1 MIAIDRIPPFLRAFE
16 VEISCPTTAQ
26 MEIWVGALMTSRQE
40 LLETFPLALTGVKSS
55 SGNFF
60 FYTSSLAFKFLHKEI
75 CPLATQV
82 LSVATTRK
90 TESFFIRDYD
100 VEVEDGFEST
110 NDTDSNESSEKKLQ
124 MQMNL

>member
-1 MIAIDRIPPFLRAFE
+1 
-16 VEISCPTTAQ
+16 
-26 MEIWVGALMTSRQE
+26 MTSRQE

-90 TESFFIRDYD
+90 ILRIFLIGITTRRSKT
-100 VEVEDGFEST
+100 G
-110 NDTDSNESSEKKLQ
+110 SSRQ
-124 MQMNL
+124 MTQTAMKGCQVVSPHRLVAPSYVAPT